1 MLLFDSINV
10 KLKPVV
16 AYLQQASRKERSLA
30 LYDQCVAAM
39 QSASELGDDAA
50 FVLIAQAFG
59 LVIDQHGYSD
69 ESIEWLLQA
78 IERAK
83 RCNEFG
89 EQSHLLHLIGR
100 AYYSRADYGIA
111 LDYWIEGM
119 EVAARDNDHISW
131 SWCKLGI
138 GQICD
143 ALDDPNLAV
152 KVFTELGQALGK
164 LDGSARALPMAQ
176 RARFAMRLRE
186 LRVINTVNLGVN
198 ELRLGQ
204 YDLALANFKLAQS
217 MAQAEEMDDIACEC
231 LVRIAEVF
239 ALQGDTA
246 HAMELLASAQTAL
259 EACSHHW
266 GLATLHLLRAKCQ
279 SALGEWAQ
287 ALTSTT
293 AAREAAGRA
302 NAKHIGLRVEREA
315 AVIAEKLGDFA
326 QALQAMKRATQLQ
339 AELDQYTKS
348 QMLRDLHEL
357 ADMKVLSSS
366 GQLSVPAAGN
376 RANLLGRPKRAANQ
390 TA

>member
-16 AYLQQASRKERSLA
+16 AYLQQASRKERSLS
-30 LYDQCVAAM
+30 LYGQCVAAM
-39 QSASELGDDAA
+39 ESASELGDDAA

-69 ESIEWLLQA
+69 ESIAWLLQA

-83 RCNEFG
+83 RCHEFG
-89 EQSHLLHLIGR
+89 EQSQLLHLIGR

-111 LDYWIEGM
+111 LDYWTEGM

-143 ALDDPNLAV
+143 SLDDPNLAV
-152 KVFTELGQALGK
+152 QVFSELGQALGK

-186 LRVINTVNLGVN
+186 LRIINTVNLGVN
-198 ELRLGQ
+198 ELRLRKF
-204 YDLALANFKLAQS
+204 DLALANFGLAQE
-217 MAQAEEMDDIACEC
+217 MARAEEMEDIASEC

-246 HAMELLASAQTAL
+246 HALDLLTSAQIAL

-266 GLATLHLLRAKCQ
+266 GLATMHLLRAECL
-279 SALGEWAQ
+279 SSLGEWSQ
-287 ALTSTT
+287 AMVSIV
-293 AAREAAGRA
+293 AARVAADHA
-302 NAKHIGLRVEREA
+302 NARHIALRIEREA
-315 AVIAEKLGDFA
+315 ARIAEKQGDLP
-326 QALQAMKRATQLQ
+326 QALQALKRATVLQ
-339 AELDQYTKS
+339 AELDQYTKAK
-348 QMLRDLHEL
+348 MLRDLHEL
-357 ADMKVLSSS
+357 ADMKALSSS
-366 GQLSVPAAGN
+366 WGHPVLSARDAFEDVEGVSSN
-376 RANLLGRPKRAANQ
+376 GTIL
-390 TA
+390 